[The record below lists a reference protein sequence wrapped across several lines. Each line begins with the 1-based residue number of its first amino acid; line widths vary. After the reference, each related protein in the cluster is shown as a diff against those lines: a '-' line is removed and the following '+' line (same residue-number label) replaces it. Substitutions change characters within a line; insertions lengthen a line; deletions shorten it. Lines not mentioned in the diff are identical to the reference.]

1 MATITLAKALK
12 LRKRVRTSL
21 DSFRSTGLVYR
32 KEKDNEPTYRG
43 FDNFEDYFKS
53 YLKTSDILVQL
64 NTKIDE
70 ANVQRMM
77 VTAIPDQLVSIR
89 SLLNNIENLKHLTPH
104 YSNILS
110 QRENFDKKSV
120 AKEFDSY
127 LYNPDTKTLG
137 AYETIQYECVVKDS
151 AESIRKSLND
161 TIKAIR
167 KAEDGIS
174 ELNSIIKIEL
184 TDEDLEFIETL

>member
-21 DSFRSTGLVYR
+21 DSFRSVGLVYR
-32 KEKDNEPTYRG
+32 KEEGNEPTYRG
-43 FDNFEDYFKS
+43 FENFEDYFQN

-70 ANVQRMM
+70 ANVQKMM
-77 VTAIPDQLVSIR
+77 VTAIPDQLVSVR
-89 SLLNNIENLKHLTPH
+89 SLLNSVENLKHLTPH

-110 QRENFDKKSV
+110 QRENFDKKPV
-120 AKEFDSY
+120 AKEFNDH

-137 AYETIQYECVVKDS
+137 AYETIQYECAVKDS
-151 AESIRKSLND
+151 AESIRKNLND